1 MAPRVARPALL
12 WLRAHAAQC
21 LDAIAEAE
29 AYLLASES
37 LDPSWPLTLESLAR
51 YASDRGDAERGLAL
65 LSRARVPASDQL
77 VSLLEQFRPP
87 QRPGLGRNDPC
98 WCASGRNYKKCHLGR
113 EQLPLEHRA
122 EWLYMKA
129 LMILG
134 DYDRFA
140 HKVIEAMHARVGYSA
155 SPDLLAEAFGHV
167 LVHDAVLFEGGAF
180 ASFLKL
186 RGYLLPNDERRLAE
200 QWLTVK
206 RAVNETIS
214 VRRGEGLT
222 FRDLRT
228 GDLVDVRERAGSQ
241 QLKVG
246 RFYCARVV
254 PAGDSFQIFGGI
266 EPVSSGTQM
275 ELSAF
280 LAGEPDPIALVE
292 TLSRRRA

>member
-1 MAPRVARPALL
+1 M
-12 WLRAHAAQC
+12 
-21 LDAIAEAE
+21 
-29 AYLLASES
+29 
-37 LDPSWPLTLESLAR
+37 TLESLAR

-87 QRPGLGRNDPC
+87 LRPGLGRNDPC

-113 EQLPLEHRA
+113 EKLPLEQRA

-129 LMILG
+129 FMAL
-134 DYDRFA
+134 DDHDRFID
-140 HKVIEAMHARVGYSA
+140 KVIEAMHARVGYST
-155 SPDLLAEAFGHV
+155 SPDALAAAFGHP

-180 ASFLKL
+180 ASFLEL
-186 RGYLLPNDERRLAE
+186 RGYLLPDDERRLAE
-200 QWLTVK
+200 QWLTAK
-206 RAVNETIS
+206 RAVHETIS
-214 VRRGEGLT
+214 VRPGEGVT

-228 GDLVDVRERAGSQ
+228 GDLVDVRERAGSH

-266 EPVSSGTQM
+266 EPVPIGEHN
-275 ELSAF
+275 ELSTF

-292 TLSRRRA
+292 TLSRHPA